1 MKIHSQAYTK
11 IGGIILFTFL
21 SLNSA
26 IAYSQD
32 RQKSTEN
39 TTKLTNAKLNILPAI
54 PKKIERKKRDPKA
67 ALAKLPVTNVLPTLK
82 VIATKVALSKRKQLP
97 DKETSQKRFS
107 HLS

>member
-1 MKIHSQAYTK
+1 MKIHSQAYIK

-39 TTKLTNAKLNILPAI
+39 TAQLTNAKLNTLAAK
-54 PKKIERKKRDPKA
+54 PKKIERGKHKPKA
-67 ALAKLPVTNVLPTLK
+67 ALAKLSVTNALPTLK

-97 DKETSQKRFS
+97 DKETSQKKV
-107 HLS
+107 